1 MRSVSDL
8 HSILFDAFYNL
19 LHLSQELLTRTRR
32 CHCSGEKNKSNK
44 LICMWDNASH
54 LQLPCV
60 FTNVQVFAL
69 LSILCKKNNL
79 FNLWF
84 QVTVQNFSWYKL
96 SKRWKQRLQS
106 SSSEFSLTVQLS
118 RVFSRNKLLLT
129 DQEHKLV
136 RKAADSNIKKVCGGL
151 GEQLIF

>member
-1 MRSVSDL
+1 MHLIYNYLVYSPTSKCLHYLVFYVKKIIFLISDFKEQCRSSADI
-8 HSILFDAFYNL
+8 SYQRDGN
-19 LHLSQELLTRTRR
+19 
-32 CHCSGEKNKSNK
+32 
-44 LICMWDNASH
+44 
-54 LQLPCV
+54 
-60 FTNVQVFAL
+60 
-69 LSILCKKNNL
+69 
-79 FNLWF
+79 
-84 QVTVQNFSWYKL
+84 
-96 SKRWKQRLQS
+96 RLQS